1 MQFSFLSFF
10 TQIAI
15 LLVALAA
22 VHRPLGAYLA
32 RVADDGGRHLRAER
46 WLYRL
51 AGVGPDSSQ
60 TWKAYARS
68 VVALSVAGVILLY
81 VAQRVQPL
89 LSGGQFDGVDPWVA
103 MNTAISF
110 VTNTNWQ
117 AYTPETTVGFVIQ
130 MAFLAV
136 QNFVSAA
143 VGIAVAFAVIR
154 GFVRRGSNS
163 LGNFWVDV
171 TRLAFRVLLPLAAI
185 AAAVFIVAGI
195 VQNFW
200 PTTVTNSLT
209 GVSQT
214 IPGGPVASQE
224 AIKILGTNGGGY
236 FNANS
241 AHPFENPNAFTN
253 LFEVFLI
260 LLIPSALPYTFGR
273 MVGDQKQG
281 YTILT
286 VMGSLWALS
295 TAAMAWALAAWPSL
309 GEGLEQRFGPAAT
322 GIFTTATTLTSTG
335 AVDAAHDSLPP
346 LAGGMAM
353 ANMML
358 GEIAPGGVGSGM
370 YGILVLAIVAV
381 FLGGL
386 MVGRTPEYLGK
397 KVQARHMTL
406 AALYLLVTP
415 VVVLVLTGA
424 AVLIPAAVNQ
434 APAQG
439 PHQFSELLYAFTSA
453 ANNNGSAFA
462 GITTS
467 DPLLSTLLGVAMWI
481 GRVLPMILVLA
492 LAGCFAAQDPIPL
505 SKGTLVTYGPL
516 FAGLLGTVVILL
528 TALNYFPAFALG
540 PIAEGTFR

>member
-1 MQFSFLSFF
+1 MQFSFLSFI
-10 TQIAI
+10 TQIAVLI
-15 LLVALAA
+15 VALAA

-32 RVADDGGRHLRAER
+32 RVADGDRHLRFER
-46 WLYRL
+46 WIYK
-51 AGVGPDSSQ
+51 ATGVSPDSSQ

-68 VVALSVAGVILLY
+68 MVALSVAGVILLY

-89 LSGGQFDGVDPWVA
+89 LSGGQVAGVDPWVA

-110 VTNTNWQ
+110 ITNTNWQ
-117 AYTPETTVGFVIQ
+117 AYTPESTVGFVIQ

-136 QNFVSAA
+136 QNFASAA
-143 VGIAVAFAVIR
+143 IGVAVVFALIR
-154 GFVRRGSNS
+154 GFARKGTDS
-163 LGNFWVDV
+163 LGNFWVDM
-171 TRLAFRVLLPLAAI
+171 TRLTFRVLLPLAAI
-185 AAAVFIVAGI
+185 AAAVLIVAGI

-200 PTTVTNSLT
+200 PTSVANPLT

-253 LFEVFLI
+253 IFEVFL
-260 LLIPSALPYTFGR
+260 LLMIPFSLPYTFGR
-273 MVGDQKQG
+273 IVGSKKQG

-286 VMGSLWALS
+286 VMGALWLITESL
-295 TAAMAWALAAWPSL
+295 MAWAIAAWPSL
-309 GEGLEQRFGPAAT
+309 GEGLEQRFGPAAS
-322 GIFTTATTLTSTG
+322 GIFATATTLTSTG
-335 AVDAAHDSLPP
+335 AVNAAHDSLPP

-353 ANMML
+353 FDMML
-358 GEIAPGGVGSGM
+358 GEVAPGGVGSGL
-370 YGILVLAIVAV
+370 YGMLVLAIVAV

-397 KVQARHMTL
+397 KIQARHMTL

-415 VVVLVLTGA
+415 VLVITLTGA
-424 AVLIPAAVNQ
+424 AVLIPSVVGD
-434 APAQG
+434 APSQG

-462 GITTS
+462 GLSAS
-467 DPLLSTLLGVAMWI
+467 DPIISSLINVAMWL
-481 GRVLPMILVLA
+481 GRVLPMLLVLA
-492 LAGCFAAQDPIPL
+492 LAGCFAQQEPIPP
-505 SKGTLVTYGPL
+505 SPGTLPTYGPL
-516 FAGLLGTVVILL
+516 FAGLLGTVAVLF
-528 TALNYFPAFALG
+528 TALNYFPALALG
-540 PIAEGTFR
+540 PIAEGTLR